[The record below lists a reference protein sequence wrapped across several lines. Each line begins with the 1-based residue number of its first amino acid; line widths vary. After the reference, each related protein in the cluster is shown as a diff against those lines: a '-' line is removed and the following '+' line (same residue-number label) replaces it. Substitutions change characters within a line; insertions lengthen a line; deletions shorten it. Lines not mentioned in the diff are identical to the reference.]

1 MSFWRIFHNLVRH
14 DDSPEETA
22 RANKACEWLAENGLK
37 LRQICSSQRIE
48 ILSQIAC
55 FWYKEKMAPSYA
67 ILRETIERNSTVLGV
82 IDEIADYES
91 QEELKIHSI
100 NDLGQLLTDFQDEWK
115 RERLAQVLKIVR
127 AINNSSWTNPKDHK
141 VYSGSTDAIKFM
153 LQQLET
159 GVITTGN
166 PALSGALNDT
176 AKEVMGLY
184 DGFKADRMVG
194 SHRIYTGIHEIDV
207 HVPIKRGDF
216 VGVLGYAGQRKSTLC
231 RTMAYN
237 AAKQGFNV
245 LHVTLEQ
252 TYNEERINYSL
263 IHSADP
269 KFANY
274 NLKPSKKNF
283 EDGCLSKAEEKYLR
297 DIVLPDL
304 EENLPGR
311 LIIRQP
317 TDGTSWSSIKMLAE
331 MTNQT
336 TPIDMFFVDYLGLVS
351 TNSGRDAREE
361 MERNIKDA
369 KQMALQFDNGRGV
382 VFLTPIQGNR
392 KGYEEAK
399 NTNGVWDLTGINLY
413 SEFDKSAD
421 LILSTFIDEA
431 LQEESSISIS
441 SVKIRRAPPLP
452 LFTTPVN
459 CHVGLI
465 GAPYSLSLAR
475 EEDEV
480 GFSTLDNMFRTIEN
494 AV

>member
-1 MSFWRIFHNLVRH
+1 
-14 DDSPEETA
+14 
-22 RANKACEWLAENGLK
+22 
-37 LRQICSSQRIE
+37 
-48 ILSQIAC
+48 
-55 FWYKEKMAPSYA
+55 
-67 ILRETIERNSTVLGV
+67 
-82 IDEIADYES
+82 
-91 QEELKIHSI
+91 
-100 NDLGQLLTDFQDEWK
+100 
-115 RERLAQVLKIVR
+115 
-127 AINNSSWTNPKDHK
+127 
-141 VYSGSTDAIKFM
+141 M

-176 AKEVMGLY
+176 AKEVMWLY
-184 DGFKADRMVG
+184 DRFKADRMAG
-194 SHRIYTGIHEIDV
+194 NHRIHTGIQEIDV
-207 HVPIKRGDF
+207 HVPIKHGDF

-231 RTMAYN
+231 RTIAYN

-245 LHVTLEQ
+245 LHVSLEQ

-269 KFANY
+269 KFASY
-274 NLKPSKKNF
+274 NLKPTKKNF
-283 EDGCLSKAEEKYLR
+283 EDGCLSEEEEKYLR

-317 TDGTSWSSIKMLAE
+317 TDGSSWSNIKMLAE

-336 TPIDMFFVDYLGLVS
+336 TPIDLFLVDYLALVS
-351 TNSGRDAREE
+351 TSSGRDAREE

-399 NTNGVWDLTGINLY
+399 STNGVWDMTGVNLY